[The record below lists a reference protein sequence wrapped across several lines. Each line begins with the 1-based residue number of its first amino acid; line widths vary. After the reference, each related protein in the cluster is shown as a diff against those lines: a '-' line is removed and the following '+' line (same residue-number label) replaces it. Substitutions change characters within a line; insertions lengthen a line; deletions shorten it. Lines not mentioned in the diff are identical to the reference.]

1 MVKELAA
8 RGALDKLPPVIR
20 DAPELTLGL
29 ALYYGAFWDLNS
41 CRTVGMGEGPIPWL
55 AIDAYATAR
64 GFDAEQ
70 RDDLHHHISAMDRAY
85 LKHQAD
91 QREKDRKRG
100 KGGGD
105 AQSGKLRAPHPKG
118 GGGRRARGR

>member
-1 MVKELAA
+1 MVEQLAA
-8 RGALDKLPPVIR
+8 RGALDKLPPAIR
-20 DAPELTLGL
+20 DAPELTQGL

-41 CRTVGMGEGPIPWL
+41 CRSIGMGEGPISWL
-55 AIDAYATAR
+55 SVDAYATAR

-91 QREKDRKRG
+91 EREKDRKRG
-100 KGGGD
+100 KNAGQP
-105 AQSGKLRAPHPKG
+105 QSGKLCAPHPKG
-118 GGGRRARGR
+118 RKGRGAGRR